1 MQSTKFQ
8 VYNDGSPPLVTAQ
21 LPLRLAPGKAG
32 IFLGTNT
39 GKPMTAQLSILHPQ
53 EAVGRAQ
60 ECGAKLTPNSCTPH
74 TWHTFASK
82 SPISPPPGPL
92 HTLGLALGLE
102 EALPQMQTQK
112 LPLLLKVLQG
122 PPKFRAN

>member
-8 VYNDGSPPLVTAQ
+8 VYNDCSPPLVTAQ
-21 LPLRLAPGKAG
+21 LPLHLAPGKAG

-60 ECGAKLTPNSCTPH
+60 ECKAKLTPNSCTTYTPH
-74 TWHTFASK
+74 TLASL
-82 SPISPPPGPL
+82 SPISPPSPL
-92 HTLGLALGLE
+92 HARGLALGLE
-102 EALPQMQTQK
+102 EAVSQMQNPEVATVAQSAARA
-112 LPLLLKVLQG
+112 
-122 PPKFRAN
+122 PKFRAN